1 MKTESLIDLL
11 ARNAGPAPRHLGW
24 RRLAPATALGVAVST
39 ALTLVVF
46 GMVPREMWH
55 GVAPWSK
62 LAYAALLIAAAGLL
76 ASRLGRPAAPAR
88 HAWGRAGAVVGAM
101 GVVGLLAWWITPAPE
116 RLPALLGHSWAVCPW
131 AVLGLSL
138 PALAATLWAMR
149 GLAPTRPRRAGFAA
163 GLLAGAAGAAGY
175 SLGCTE
181 ESLAF
186 VAAWYT
192 AGVALTAG
200 LGALLGPRL
209 LRW

>member
-1 MKTESLIDLL
+1 MKTQTLIDVL
-11 ARNAGPAPRHLGW
+11 ARGAGPAPRSLAW
-24 RRLAPATALGVAVST
+24 RRMAPAVGFGIVASA
-39 ALTLVVF
+39 ALTLWVF
-46 GMVPREMWH
+46 GMVPREMF
-55 GVAPWSK
+55 GGAAPWTK
-62 LAYAALLIAAAGLL
+62 LGYAALLIAAAGVL
-76 ASRLGRPAAPAR
+76 AARLGRPASPTR
-88 HAWGRAGAVVGAM
+88 VAWFRTASVVAAM
-101 GVVGLLAWWITPAPE
+101 GFVGLLGWWLTPAPQ
-116 RLPALLGHSWAVCPW
+116 RMSGLLGHSWALCPW

-186 VAAWYT
+186 IAVWYT
-192 AGVALTAG
+192 AGVALSAG

>member
-1 MKTESLIDLL
+1 MKTQALIELL
-11 ARNAGPAPRHLGW
+11 AHNAGPAPQHLDW
-24 RRLAPATALGVAVST
+24 QRLAPATAFGVAASAT
-39 ALTLVVF
+39 LTLAWL
-46 GMVPREMWH
+46 GLVPSEMFA

-62 LAYAALLIAAAGLL
+62 LAYATLLIASAGLL
-76 ASRLGRPAAPAR
+76 ASRLGRPAAPVG
-88 HAWGRAGAVVGAM
+88 HAWGRAWAVVGAM
-101 GVVGLLAWWITPAPE
+101 AVVGLAAWWVTPAPE
-116 RLPALLGHSWAVCPW
+116 RLSALLGHSWAKCPW

-186 VAAWYT
+186 VAIWYT

-200 LGALLGPRL
+200 LGALVGPRL

>member
-1 MKTESLIDLL
+1 MKTETLIDVL
-11 ARNAGPAPRHLGW
+11 ARGAGPAPRGVAG
-24 RRLAPATALGVAVST
+24 RRLALAMAVGTGVSAV
-39 ALTLVVF
+39 LTLTWL
-46 GMVPREMWH
+46 GLVPPDMFAGPALWT
-55 GVAPWSK
+55 K
-62 LAYAALLIAAAGLL
+62 LAYAALLGVAAGVLS
-76 ASRLGRPAAPAR
+76 SRLGRPAASTR
-88 HAWGRAGAVVGAM
+88 RAWHGTWGVMGAM
-101 GVVGLLAWWITPAPE
+101 GVLGLLAWGITPAPE
-116 RLPALLGHSWAVCPW
+116 RLPALLGHSWALCPW

-149 GLAPTRPRRAGFAA
+149 GLAPTRPRLAGLAA

-186 VAAWYT
+186 VAVWYT
-192 AGVALTAG
+192 AGVVLTAG